1 MRDSYPVHTDKE
13 DYQKGW
19 FSLNRLHVS
28 FILYFG
34 APYIIKGYLILSYY
48 SFFLLKFFGS
58 VGWCVL
64 THDDRLF

>member
-13 DYQKGW
+13 DYSQKEW

-34 APYIIKGYLILSYY
+34 APYITFFSY
-48 SFFLLKFFGS
+48 
-58 VGWCVL
+58 
-64 THDDRLF
+64 